1 MAGDRLDVLI
11 LGPVPPPLGG
21 VSAHVD
27 QLGRLLRARGVR
39 VGILDH
45 YGASPG
51 ADPLGGADGVVGTL
65 RRNPV
70 RYWAAVRRHRSD
82 VLHLHYSH
90 WLSLVAVALR
100 RHGDRRLVVTLHGHD
115 AVVAMGARR
124 GLRAGAT
131 RWALGRFDEVIAVS
145 REVAAG
151 VAAHVRGRRLHVIP
165 AFLGPAPD
173 AHARP
178 LDPRLERFLEDG
190 RPTLVASCSQLPPG
204 RGRPDRYGLDTAVE
218 AFRLLAGRH
227 PGLRLALLLG
237 RPPSS
242 AAERAY
248 VDGLLARA
256 AGAGGAGRATVA
268 VGAPLVAAFRHEV
281 ILLRPTRSE
290 GDAVSVRE
298 ALAAGVP
305 VVASDVARRPPGTIV
320 CGADAD
326 ALAAA
331 VLPLLGDRT
340 VRRSRPAAAGEG
352 AGHLDEILAVY
363 AGSLTGR

>member
-1 MAGDRLDVLI
+1 VAADRLDVLI

-27 QLGRLLRARGVR
+27 QLGRLLRARGLR

-51 ADPLGGADGVVGTL
+51 ADRHGAGDVVGAL

-70 RYWAAVRRHRSD
+70 RYWAAVGRHRSD

-115 AVVAMGARR
+115 AVVAVGARH
-124 GLRAGAT
+124 GLRGAVT

-151 VAAHVRGRRLHVIP
+151 VAANVRGRRLHVIP
-165 AFLGPAPD
+165 AFLGPPPD
-173 AHARP
+173 GHARP
-178 LDPRLERFLEDG
+178 LAPRLEHFLKDE
-190 RPTLVASCSQLPPG
+190 RPTLVASCSRLPPG
-204 RGRPDRYGLDTAVE
+204 RGGPDPYGLDTAVE
-218 AFRLLAGRH
+218 AFGLLAGRH

-256 AGAGGAGRATVA
+256 AGAGGAGRVAVA
-268 VGAPLVAAFRHEV
+268 VGEPLVSAFRHEV

-320 CGADAD
+320 CGAGAD
-326 ALAAA
+326 ALATA
-331 VLPLLGDRT
+331 VLPLLGDRAGP
-340 VRRSRPAAAGEG
+340 RPGPAAGGEG
-352 AGHLDEILAVY
+352 AAHLDEILAVY
-363 AGSLTGR
+363 AGPLSRR

>member
-1 MAGDRLDVLI
+1 VAGDRLDVLI

-21 VSAHVD
+21 VAAHVE
-27 QLGRLLRARGVR
+27 QLGRLLRARGMS

-45 YGASPG
+45 YGTSPG
-51 ADPLGGADGVVGTL
+51 DDGVVGAL
-65 RRNPV
+65 RRNPL
-70 RYWAAVRRHRSD
+70 RYWTEAGRHRSD

-100 RHGDRRLVVTLHGHD
+100 RRGDRRLVVTLHSHD
-115 AVVAMGARR
+115 AVAAVGARR
-124 GLRAGAT
+124 GLRASAT

-151 VAAHVRGRRLHVIP
+151 VAAHVGGRRLHVIA

-173 AHARP
+173 ADAR
-178 LDPRLERFLEDG
+178 RLEPRVGRFLEGG
-190 RPTLVASCSQLPPG
+190 RPTLVASCSQLPSG
-204 RGRPDRYGLDTAVE
+204 RGRPDPYGLDTAVE
-218 AFRLLAGRH
+218 AFGMLAGRDR
-227 PGLRLALLLG
+227 GLRLALFLG

-242 AAERAY
+242 VAERAY
-248 VDGLLARA
+248 VDALLGRA
-256 AGAGGAGRATVA
+256 AGLAGRVTVA
-268 VGAPLVAAFRHEV
+268 VGEPLVAAFRHDV

-305 VVASDVARRPPGTIV
+305 VVASDVARRPEGTIV
-320 CGADAD
+320 CGPGAD

-331 VLPLLGDRT
+331 VLPLLGDRAGA
-340 VRRSRPAAAGEG
+340 RPRPPADDEG
-352 AGHLDEILAVY
+352 AGHLERILAVY
-363 AGSLTGR
+363 AGALNGR